1 MAPAHVCAGHQGTL
15 IRSQAR
21 LAPPQSGH
29 APRRI
34 AVALHPELNA
44 VVQAVG
50 RVLLG
55 KEHTVRL
62 ALSCLLALA
71 LTP

>member
-1 MAPAHVCAGHQGTL
+1 
-15 IRSQAR
+15 
-21 LAPPQSGH
+21 
-29 APRRI
+29 
-34 AVALHPELNA
+34 VALHPELNA